1 MKSEKHFK
9 RFFEKYITSIENKT
23 DKTRTELLNNSGLSR
38 QILYRWLKPGS
49 FPRPGNVYMF
59 FENTYPKIN
68 KNDYDVDTYK
78 KLLQERQDQL
88 QKLFNEA
95 YFSLLLDF
103 HEHKK
108 STFC

>member
-1 MKSEKHFK
+1 MKSEEHFK

-59 FENTYPKIN
+59 FENTFLRYPNLHCDACSQKTKKI
-68 KNDYDVDTYK
+68 
-78 KLLQERQDQL
+78 
-88 QKLFNEA
+88 F
-95 YFSLLLDF
+95 
-103 HEHKK
+103 
-108 STFC
+108 